1 MKSKKMSLELKV
13 YITYLHQDNDTRI
26 CKLERRFSEYPK
38 TTTYQAA
45 KQKFGRAVEDK
56 RHKNK
61 GRPRKLILGDSD
73 IINQSVEL
81 LQTKKEFL
89 RQRMCYRSLIF
100 DNQKFYV
107 EL

>member
-1 MKSKKMSLELKV
+1 MSLELKV

-56 RHKNK
+56 RHKHK
-61 GRPRKLILGDSD
+61 GRPPKLILGDSECRAFTNKKGIFTSKD
-73 IINQSVEL
+73 M
-81 LQTKKEFL
+81 LQKL
-89 RQRMCYRSLIF
+89 NI
-100 DNQKFYV
+100 
-107 EL
+107 

>member
-26 CKLERRFSEYPK
+26 CKLERQFSEYPK

-61 GRPRKLILGDSD
+61 GRPPKLILGDSECRAFTNKKGIFTSKD
-73 IINQSVEL
+73 V
-81 LQTKKEFL
+81 LQKLNF
-89 RQRMCYRSLIF
+89 
-100 DNQKFYV
+100 
-107 EL
+107 